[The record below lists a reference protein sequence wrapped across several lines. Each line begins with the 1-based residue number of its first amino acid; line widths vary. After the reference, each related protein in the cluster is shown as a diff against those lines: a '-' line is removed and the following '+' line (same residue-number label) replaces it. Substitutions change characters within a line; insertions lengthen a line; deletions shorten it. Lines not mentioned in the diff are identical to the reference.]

1 MKDPIKRTGAIT
13 DFKNIRVLPSGFQ
26 VTILRVG
33 VEVSKHFAGH
43 SERSYRAALRYR
55 ARLLRELPDKRLN
68 KIPRRVLQALHLTK
82 PVVGVFRS
90 GTRKFY
96 QVTYRVRGRQ
106 HCGIFPW
113 KGDDEIDA
121 YRTAVEFRRLIIPR
135 SASRGR
141 VTRSPRGRNFRF

>member
-1 MKDPIKRTGAIT
+1 MKLPVKRPGAIT

-26 VTILRVG
+26 VTIVRARI
-33 VEVSKHFAGH
+33 EVSKHFAGH
-43 SERSYRAALRYR
+43 SERSYRAALRQR
-55 ARLLRELPDKRLN
+55 DRLLRELPDKRLN
-68 KIPRRVLQALHLTK
+68 TIPRRVLQALHLTK

-90 GTRKFY
+90 ANRKFY
-96 QVTYRVRGRQ
+96 QVTYRVGGRQ

-135 SASRGR
+135 SVPRRVRSGRSSQITAS
-141 VTRSPRGRNFRF
+141 P